1 MKRAHQALKAAPVL
15 ISVLALFAGTGMA
28 WAGPDRASAILP
40 ASEEPGSAD
49 SKEADELEKELQG
62 LIEEL
67 KALGKD
73 VGKTFRKEVLPRVR
87 EEIRKLREKL
97 RELEREE
104 EPEGKDTRRI

>member
-1 MKRAHQALKAAPVL
+1 MKRAHQTLKAALVL
-15 ISVLALFAGTGMA
+15 ISVLALFAGPGKA
-28 WAGPDRASAILP
+28 WAGPDRASGILP
-40 ASEEPGSAD
+40 VSEESGSPD

-73 VGKTFRKEVLPRVR
+73 VGKTFRKEILPRVR

-104 EPEGKDTRRI
+104 EPEGEDTRRI

>member
-1 MKRAHQALKAAPVL
+1 MKRAHQTLKAALVL
-15 ISVLALFAGTGMA
+15 ISVLALFAGPGKA
-28 WAGPDRASAILP
+28 WAGPDQASGILSV
-40 ASEEPGSAD
+40 SEESGSPD

-73 VGKTFRKEVLPRVR
+73 VGKTFRKEILPRVR

-104 EPEGKDTRRI
+104 EPEGENTRRI